1 MISSHSNGSELI
13 RNRDT
18 VQKNHR
24 LATTKFQKADRV
36 MRQISRRHPASIE
49 KCTKY
54 FELRYRNSIFRIK
67 TACRDEFENKLDE
80 NGKKLKQIEL
90 ELIDAKSALSST
102 LKNMGKR

>member
-1 MISSHSNGSELI
+1 
-13 RNRDT
+13 
-18 VQKNHR
+18 
-24 LATTKFQKADRV
+24 

-54 FELRYRNSIFRIK
+54 FELRYGSFTFRNQILF
-67 TACRDEFENKLDE
+67 RDEFENKLDE

-102 LKNMGKR
+102 LKNMGKRLVIYHFEPTVFWIKIYGGYIEVNVS